1 MSWPIGS
8 GFSKCCSTC
17 SPTLLVHGPNGQVT
31 VSSSTVGAGPI
42 RIVVSDTGAG
52 IPTEK
57 LARLFTPFDRLGA
70 EQSGVEGT
78 GLGLALCQRLIHA
91 MHGSI
96 GVDSTIGSGS
106 RFWVELARAESP
118 FERVALTKQNGSQ
131 PPSGPEPTQRTILY
145 VEDNLSNLTLIEQML
160 DDQSNIKLITAMQGQ
175 LGIELARQH
184 SPDLILLDLHLPDLP
199 GWEVLSRLQRQKA
212 TREIP
217 VVVIS
222 ADATSRQIQRLMAA
236 GASAYLTKPLDMQEF
251 FRVIN
256 ETSAPRLAA

>member
-1 MSWPIGS
+1 M
-8 GFSKCCSTC
+8 
-17 SPTLLVHGPNGQVT
+17 
-31 VSSSTVGAGPI
+31 

-52 IPTEK
+52 ISPEK

-70 EQSGVEGT
+70 EQTAVEGT
-78 GLGLALCQRLIHA
+78 GLGLALCQRLMQA

-96 GVDSTIGSGS
+96 GVDSTLGQGST
-106 RFWVELARAESP
+106 FWVELACADSPLERLASSNRNASQSPNRSDAE
-118 FERVALTKQNGSQ
+118 K
-131 PPSGPEPTQRTILY
+131 RTILY

-160 DDQSNIKLITAMQGQ
+160 AEQPHFKLITATQGQ

-199 GWEVLSRLQRQKA
+199 GWEVLSRLQRHEA

-217 VVVIS
+217 VVIIS
-222 ADATSRQIQRLMAA
+222 ADATSRQIKRLMAA
-236 GASAYLTKPLDMQEF
+236 GARAYLTKPLDVQEF

-256 ETSAPRLAA
+256 ETSAPRPTEDSVAA